1 MSKVKNFKNWL
12 KSLLGYQPLEFITV
26 YLPVSLDFTHEFTD
40 DPEEVTLKQVDSGLG
55 DYNPGKGYAYT
66 HTMHYGYLHPSREKK
81 GSWEDFLC
89 VRGVNISFE
98 LFIAGRKDP
107 VVFTPD
113 IRSAESTEYKVA
125 MYAWQS
131 RNTFHKYLKDNKA
144 VQNTSPL
151 QFGDWVVTVNHSGYT
166 FVTLSRNMLW
176 SGYTSNKDKR
186 VFVPGRYFQ
195 IRLREEARTPVD
207 PEVCREDM

>member
-1 MSKVKNFKNWL
+1 MSKVKNFKNWW
-12 KSLLGYQPLEFITV
+12 KSLLGNQPLDFITV
-26 YLPVSLDFTHEFTD
+26 WLCVPLELTHEFTE
-40 DPEEVTLKQVDSGLG
+40 DPEEVTLKQVDHSYG
-55 DYNPGKGYAYT
+55 DYNPGKGSAYT
-66 HTMHYGYLHPSREKK
+66 HTMHYGHHHPSREKK
-81 GSWEDFLC
+81 DSWEDFLC
-89 VRGVNISFE
+89 VQGVKMSFE

-113 IRSAESTEYKVA
+113 IRSAETTEYKAA

-131 RNTFHKYLKDNKA
+131 RNTFRKYLKDKKA
-144 VQNTSPL
+144 VQNCSPL
-151 QFGDWVVTVNHSGYT
+151 QFGDWVLTVNHSGYT
-166 FVTLSRNMLW
+166 FVNFSRNMLW
-176 SGYTSNKDKR
+176 AGYTSNKDKR